1 MSKTYRVLAWT
12 IAVTVAW
19 QAAGVALAF
28 FTVIHDVDDGGV
40 VTSGYDWDGNVGI
53 LMHRIG
59 GTAVIPL
66 ASIALVVVSFFARFA
81 GAVRWAF
88 VVFGLVVLQF
98 ALVFAAFAAPSAGSL
113 HGVNA
118 LVLFSAAVWAAVRAR
133 RLSSGTEQDEPV
145 LDTADT

>member
-12 IAVTVAW
+12 IALAVAW
-19 QAAGVALAF
+19 QAAGVAVAF
-28 FTVIHDVDDGGV
+28 FTVIHEVDDGGV
-40 VTSGYDWDGNVGI
+40 VTSGYDWDGNAGI

-66 ASIALVVVSFFARFA
+66 AAIALLVVSFFARFD
-81 GAVRWAF
+81 GAVRWASI
-88 VVFGLVVLQF
+88 VFGLVVLQF

-113 HGVNA
+113 HGLNA
-118 LVLFSAAVWAAVRAR
+118 LVLFSAAVWTAVRAR
-133 RLSSGTEQDEPV
+133 RVAGSTGNDERV